1 MKGLDGFNMEDQSKF
16 FKERIFESD
25 LKDEQVL
32 FGILGREVRYW
43 REEQRFK
50 NEYISW
56 KEKSYQFIIVR
67 EERKVS

>member
-1 MKGLDGFNMEDQSKF
+1 MKGLDDFNMEDQSKF